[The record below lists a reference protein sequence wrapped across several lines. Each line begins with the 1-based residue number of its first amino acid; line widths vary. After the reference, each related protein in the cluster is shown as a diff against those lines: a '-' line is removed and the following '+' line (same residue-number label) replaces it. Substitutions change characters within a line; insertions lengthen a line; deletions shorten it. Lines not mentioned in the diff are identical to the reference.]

1 MKEARPKERGRLSSF
16 QRSAAAGDDRLV
28 PGCHWSPGRHD
39 TSFRGSRS
47 TCLIGFTANAG
58 RWRRQTDGGG
68 AHRRRSFGSV
78 SEIRSPRSSSPISC
92 VGGGRPRRSVVA
104 PTVGVRRPD
113 VHHRPKLRF
122 DGIAGAAGRLTS
134 PRARMWLGEAPIS
147 LMLET
152 SLIHP
157 HTIVSM
163 LINDLADNGNEV
175 FLFLDDYHLVTDP
188 AIRGAVS
195 FLLRYAHRIFTW
207 SLQHAWSHRYRFAD
221 CLPRTGCSRSIPLT
235 CALTTPSQGRSR
247 LVALAFIR
255 RAPTAR

>member
-1 MKEARPKERGRLSSF
+1 MGEGRTVDAPLEAFRK
-16 QRSAAAGDDRLV
+16 SAHHG
-28 PGCHWSPGRHD
+28 
-39 TSFRGSRS
+39 
-47 TCLIGFTANAG
+47 
-58 RWRRQTDGGG
+58 
-68 AHRRRSFGSV
+68 RRRRYLGSDAQTV
-78 SEIRSPRSSSPISC
+78 AADIR
-92 VGGGRPRRSVVA
+92 VGDGRPRRSS
-104 PTVGVRRPD
+104 
-113 VHHRPKLRF
+113 LRLQLGLGDQTF
-122 DGIAGAAGRLTS
+122 ITERSFGSMGFAGAAGRLTS
-134 PRARMWLGEAPIS
+134 PRARMWLGEAPIG

-175 FLFLDDYHLVTDP
+175 FLFLDDYHLVTDS

-221 CLPRTGCSRSIPLT
+221 CLPRTGCSRSIPLS

>member
-1 MKEARPKERGRLSSF
+1 MGEGRTVDAPLEAFRKSAHHGR
-16 QRSAAAGDDRLV
+16 RRRY
-28 PGCHWSPGRHD
+28 PGKRRRNGRRRH
-39 TSFRGSRS
+39 S
-47 TCLIGFTANAG
+47 C
-58 RWRRQTDGGG
+58 RWREAT
-68 AHRRRSFGSV
+68 AV
-78 SEIRSPRSSSPISC
+78 
-92 VGGGRPRRSVVA
+92 VVA